1 MGIHIIEGKDQ
12 EGPSAAALQKFL
24 ATQISRL
31 KGAKIRHSFYIIVH
45 KSHLVSFYPSPFS
58 LPPPSFH
65 SIQKFCSHFAE
76 FITSFFHI
84 STNLYHKSLWL
95 HLQSARRVSNIMDT
109 PLRRPRPR
117 PVPLVCPL
125 HPFRSESV
133 IQKIVSNQLKH
144 QTLICMTINRTS
156 FLIQPPGY
164 SPFPLL
170 SPLAHCHRFHP
181 FPATTTHSFVV
192 VCS

>member
-31 KGAKIRHSFYIIVH
+31 KGAKFRHSFYIIVH
-45 KSHLVSFYPSPFS
+45 KSHLVSFYPR
-58 LPPPSFH
+58 LPCLFPLPSFH

-109 PLRRPRPR
+109 PPGAHVHAQSHLS
-117 PVPLVCPL
+117 VPCI
-125 HPFRSESV
+125 PFEASLSYKR
-133 IQKIVSNQLKH
+133 L
-144 QTLICMTINRTS
+144 LAINSSTK
-156 FLIQPPGY
+156 L
-164 SPFPLL
+164 
-170 SPLAHCHRFHP
+170 
-181 FPATTTHSFVV
+181 
-192 VCS
+192 